1 MAANYQPVTSS
12 QPIDDNLRWMTEFT
26 NALQKTANLPH
37 VSDRVHTPYRQP
49 HTCLKYLTDYT
60 STTDNRQPASN
71 N

>member
-1 MAANYQPVTSS
+1 
-12 QPIDDNLRWMTEFT
+12 MTEFT